1 MYPSRGSNV
10 YGQQSY
16 SSQSSYGQSLG
27 HGYSGSSAGGPERSS
42 QLPTGSRHSSI
53 LGPPQD
59 AEMSAYTTHGHHP
72 STVPNYGGQYSS
84 VYGSTAQ
91 QMPTAGGKGS
101 ASSAL
106 ESRSGFGVDS
116 PKFTAGDYVS
126 SSSHGYGH
134 KAEQQYSDRIT
145 DYPTL
150 DRHQYVE
157 RHSSYGGRDLTSEQ
171 ASRYP
176 DSISFGLKHQA
187 ERYEHMDQA
196 SIIRQEQILKSQALQ
211 SPTVDGGSRQVEYLA
226 ARSAAVCH
234 AVQDPIS
241 YSGRIDSGPRTLS
254 TLLAGQHAPSILGAA
269 PQRAVEDVMYV
280 QNSTNPGYGVS
291 LPPGRDYGI
300 GKGLHATSVDPD
312 YPSSVLAHAG
322 HSRLD
327 DYKDVYSREL
337 ERREKDRHSS
347 REREKDR
354 ERAKDRERERDRD
367 REREREWERERD
379 RERERER
386 DRERE
391 RERQRQRERDRERAL
406 ERKEKEKDHKRKR
419 GAEVK
424 HDRTPP
430 RSSRDRR
437 GSSLSK
443 DSKSTRRESPRP
455 DVLHRHHTPVKRREY
470 FCKVY
475 SSSLVEIERDYLS
488 LDRRYPRLFISP
500 ECSKV
505 VVNWPKGNLKLS
517 LHTPVSFE
525 HDFVE
530 GDAATAL
537 KRLSSKPSAG
547 EPEKSEPGTTIWN
560 AKVIL
565 MSGLSRNSLE
575 ELSSDRNYDDRIP
588 HVCNLLR
595 FAVLKLENSLMTIG
609 GQWDSV
615 DGGDPSCDDSS
626 LIQTALRHAKD
637 IANLDLKNCQQW
649 NRFLE
654 IHYERVGKDGL
665 FSHKEVTVYFVPD
678 LSECLPSLE
687 SWREHW
693 STKKKAIAERE
704 KELALRKE
712 KSGEKE
718 SQKDAKQGPR
728 SERNSTAGLSAEGC
742 KKENDGRLKENIPDK
757 EGSEIKVGE
766 SKQAFETSKVVNDNA
781 ELNPGKSAAIETDGS
796 AKSVKKRIIKR
807 IVKQKVSN
815 KKDLETT
822 QKVKDKVDCKETGE
836 GNMSAEIASPL
847 GESATPPVKTFTRKK
862 IVKKVPMVKTP
873 TEDGLKPPDIGIVK
887 EAESSED
894 KVNSKTGGDSTSVK
908 QDAVVKQD
916 TVVKKTVKRKI
927 IKRVPKRKAAS
938 TDTNNG
944 VTGVGS
950 LKDDVKEEKLVQAK
964 SEVQNVGNNNA
975 ENAVC
980 VNVVNQEQK
989 VSPKTKS
996 KIADV
1001 KQETKEEINLDG
1013 SKKVSKT
1020 DKLKGK
1026 EGPKETG
1033 KKDKDGKILSKS
1045 KSTKEIKE
1053 KRSEDPP
1060 RHPGFFLQT
1069 KGSKDM
1075 KLRSLSLSLD
1085 SLLDYTDKDIE
1096 ESRFELSLVAES
1108 LYEMVYY
1115 NMASRLLPFL
1125 QKLRSKF
1132 LIKRNQQKRQREESS
1147 KKKGVEKSAKRTKTD
1162 ERTEDAK
1169 SVKTESDGKHDQE
1182 DEKSPVKEEVTSLN
1196 NAEETMIPDED
1207 ANDDSE
1213 MDEDPEEDPEEESE
1227 MQETSPQDGHA
1238 KEAKE
1243 NAEEVRTDADTGGER
1258 TGNSKDGGVPE
1269 IKPILK
1275 SGSKEET
1282 TKVEKSTKT
1291 TLGEVG
1297 KELLQ
1302 AFRFFDRNR
1311 AGFIRVEDMRLILHN
1326 LGKFLS
1332 HRDVKE
1338 LVQSALIESNTG
1350 RDDRILYKKL
1360 INMDL

>member
-1 MYPSRGSNV
+1 MYPSRGSNP
-10 YGQQSY
+10 YGQQTY
-16 SSQSSYGQSLG
+16 SSQSIYGQSLG

-42 QLPTGSRHSSI
+42 QLPTSSQHSSM
-53 LGPPQD
+53 LGTPQD
-59 AEMSAYTTHGHHP
+59 AEMSAYRAHSHHP
-72 STVPNYGGQYSS
+72 SAVPNYGDQYSS

-91 QMPTAGGKGS
+91 QMPTIAGKGS
-101 ASSAL
+101 GSSAL

-116 PKFTAGDYVS
+116 PKFAAGAYVS

-134 KAEQQYSDRIT
+134 KAEQQYSDRVY

-150 DRHQYVE
+150 DRREYGE
-157 RHSSYGGRDLTSEQ
+157 RHSSYAGRDLTNEQ

-176 DSISFGLKHQA
+176 DSLSLGHKHQA

-211 SPTVDGGSRQVEYLA
+211 SASIDGGSRQVDYLA
-226 ARSAAVCH
+226 ARSAAVRH
-234 AVQDPIS
+234 AAQDPIS
-241 YSGRIDSGPRTLS
+241 YSGRIDSDPHNLS
-254 TLLAGQHAPSILGAA
+254 TLPGSLLPGQHAPSILGAA

-280 QNSTNPGYGVS
+280 QSSTNPGYGVS

-300 GKGLHATSVDPD
+300 GKGLHATSVDSD
-312 YPSSVLAHAG
+312 YPSSALARGG

-327 DYKDVYSREL
+327 DYKDDRVYSREL

-354 ERAKDRERERDRD
+354 ERAKDRERER
-367 REREREWERERD
+367 ERERD
-379 RERERER
+379 
-386 DRERE
+386 RE

-406 ERKEKEKDHKRKR
+406 ERKEKEKDHERKR
-419 GAEVK
+419 GAEIK

-430 RSSRDRR
+430 RSSKDRR
-437 GSSLSK
+437 GPSLTK
-443 DSKSTRRESPRP
+443 GSKSSRRESPRP
-455 DVLHRHHTPVKRREY
+455 DRRHSPVKRREY

-505 VVNWPKGNLKLS
+505 VVNWPKGNLNLS
-517 LHTPVSFE
+517 LQTPVSFE

-530 GDAATAL
+530 GEAATAL

-547 EPEKSEPGTTIWN
+547 EPEKSEHGMTIWN
-560 AKVIL
+560 AKMIL

-588 HVCNLLR
+588 HICNLLR
-595 FAVLKLENSLMTIG
+595 FAVLKLDNSLMTIG

-637 IANLDLKNCQQW
+637 IAHLDLKKCQQW

-654 IHYERVGKDGL
+654 IHYERVGKDGR

-693 STKKKAIAERE
+693 FTQKKAIAERE
-704 KELALRKE
+704 RELALRKE
-712 KSGEKE
+712 KSGVKE
-718 SQKDAKQGPR
+718 SQKDAKRGPK
-728 SERNSTAGLSAEGC
+728 SERNSASGKSTEGS
-742 KKENDGRLKENIPDK
+742 KKENDGKLKENTIDK
-757 EGSEIKVGE
+757 EGSKKKGGE
-766 SKQAFETSKVVNDNA
+766 SKQALETCKAGNDNA
-781 ELNPGKSAAIETDGS
+781 ELNPGGSAAIETDGS
-796 AKSVKKRIIKR
+796 AKSVKKRVIKR
-807 IVKQKVSN
+807 IVKQKISN
-815 KKDLETT
+815 KKDRETS
-822 QKVKDKVDCKETGE
+822 QKVNDKVDSKETGE
-836 GNMSAEIASPL
+836 GNLSAEIASPQV
-847 GESATPPVKTFTRKK
+847 GASANTPVKTVLRKK
-862 IVKKVPMVKTP
+862 IVKKVPVAKTP
-873 TEDGLKPPDIGIVK
+873 KEDGLKPPDVGSVK
-887 EAESSED
+887 EVESSED
-894 KVNSKTGGDSTSVK
+894 KGNRKTDGNSTS
-908 QDAVVKQD
+908 VKQD

-938 TDTNNG
+938 TDANNG
-944 VTGVGS
+944 VTGVDS
-950 LKDDVKEEKLVQAK
+950 LKKDVKEEKSVQAE
-964 SEVQNVGNNNA
+964 SEMQNVGDNSA
-975 ENAVC
+975 ENVEN

-996 KIADV
+996 KIAEV
-1001 KQETKEEINLDG
+1001 KQETKEEKKTEELNLAG
-1013 SKKVSKT
+1013 SKKESEADKHISSQN
-1020 DKLKGK
+1020 DDRLKLKGK
-1026 EGPKETG
+1026 EDPKEQTE
-1033 KKDKDGKILSKS
+1033 KKQDGKILSKN

-1069 KGSKDM
+1069 QGSKDI

-1115 NMASRLLPFL
+1115 DMASRLLTFL

-1147 KKKGVEKSAKRTKTD
+1147 KKKSEEKSTKRAKTD
-1162 ERTEDAK
+1162 EPAEDAK
-1169 SVKTESDGKHDQE
+1169 STKTESHGKHDQG
-1182 DEKSPVKEEVTSLN
+1182 DDKSPVREEATSLN
-1196 NAEETMIPDED
+1196 NAEETMISDDD

-1227 MQETSPQDGHA
+1227 MKDTSPQDGQA

-1243 NAEEVRTDADTGGER
+1243 NAKEMRTDADTGGELP
-1258 TGNSKDGGVPE
+1258 GNGKDEGASE
-1269 IKPILK
+1269 IKQNLK

-1291 TLGEVG
+1291 TQGVVN
-1297 KELLQ
+1297 KELWQ

-1311 AGFIRVEDMRLILHN
+1311 AGFVRVEDMRLILHN

-1350 RDDRILYKKL
+1350 RDDRIFYKKL
-1360 INMDL
+1360 IDTDL

>member
-1 MYPSRGSNV
+1 MYPSRGSNA
-10 YGQQSY
+10 YGQQPY
-16 SSQSSYGQSLG
+16 SSQSTYGQSLG
-27 HGYSGSSAGGPERSS
+27 HGYSGNSAGGPERSS
-42 QLPTGSRHSSI
+42 QLPTGSRHSSM
-53 LGPPQD
+53 LGTPQD
-59 AEMSAYTTHGHHP
+59 AEMSAYSAHSHHP

-91 QMPTAGGKGS
+91 QMPTIGGKGS
-101 ASSAL
+101 GSSAL
-106 ESRSGFGVDS
+106 EGRSGFGVDS
-116 PKFTAGDYVS
+116 PKFTTGDYVS

-134 KAEQQYSDRIT
+134 KAEQQYSDRVS

-150 DRHQYVE
+150 DRHQYGE
-157 RHSSYGGRDLTSEQ
+157 RHSSYAGRDLTSEQ

-176 DSISFGLKHQA
+176 DSISFGQKHQA

-196 SIIRQEQILKSQALQ
+196 SMIRQEQILKSQALQ
-211 SPTVDGGSRQVEYLA
+211 SASLDGGSRQVEYLA
-226 ARSAAVCH
+226 ARSAAVRH
-234 AVQDPIS
+234 AAQDPIS
-241 YSGRIDSGPRTLS
+241 YSCRIDSDPRTLS
-254 TLLAGQHAPSILGAA
+254 TLPGSLLPGQHAPSILGAA
-269 PQRAVEDVMYV
+269 PQRAVEDVMYA
-280 QNSTNPGYGVS
+280 QSSTNPGYGVS

-300 GKGLHATSVDPD
+300 GKGLHATSVDSD
-312 YPSSVLAHAG
+312 YPSSMLARAG

-327 DYKDVYSREL
+327 DYKDDRVVYSREL

-354 ERAKDRERERDRD
+354 ERAKDRERERERD
-367 REREREWERERD
+367 RE

-406 ERKEKEKDHKRKR
+406 ERKEKEKDHERKR
-419 GAEVK
+419 GAEIK

-437 GSSLSK
+437 GPSLTK
-443 DSKSTRRESPRP
+443 DSRSTRRESPRP
-455 DVLHRHHTPVKRREY
+455 EALHRRHSPVKRREY

-530 GDAATAL
+530 GEAATAL

-547 EPEKSEPGTTIWN
+547 EPEKSEHGMTIWN
-560 AKVIL
+560 AKMIL

-588 HVCNLLR
+588 HICNMLR

-637 IANLDLKNCQQW
+637 ITHLDLKNCQQW

-654 IHYERVGKDGL
+654 IHYERVGKDGR

-687 SWREHW
+687 SWREQW
-693 STKKKAIAERE
+693 FTQKKAIAEKER
-704 KELALRKE
+704 ELALRKE

-718 SQKDAKQGPR
+718 SQKDAKQGPK
-728 SERNSTAGLSAEGC
+728 SERKSASGQSAEGS
-742 KKENDGRLKENIPDK
+742 KKENDGKVKENTADNEVSK
-757 EGSEIKVGE
+757 KKGGE
-766 SKQAFETSKVVNDNA
+766 SKQALETFKAGNDNA
-781 ELNPGKSAAIETDGS
+781 ELPGESAAIETDGS
-796 AKSVKKRIIKR
+796 AKTVKKRVIKR
-807 IVKQKVSN
+807 IVKQKISN
-815 KKDLETT
+815 KKDLEAT
-822 QKVKDKVDCKETGE
+822 QEVNDKVDSKETGQ
-836 GNMSAEIASPL
+836 GNLSAEIASSQV
-847 GESATPPVKTFTRKK
+847 EASVNPPVKTFIRKK
-862 IVKKVPMVKTP
+862 IVKKVPVVKTP
-873 TEDGLKPPDIGIVK
+873 KEDGLKPPDVESVK
-887 EAESSED
+887 EAETSED
-894 KVNSKTGGDSTSVK
+894 KGNSKTDGNGTSVK
-908 QDAVVKQD
+908 QDA
-916 TVVKKTVKRKI
+916 VVKKTVKRKI
-927 IKRVPKRKAAS
+927 IKRVPKRKVAS
-938 TDTNNG
+938 ADANNG
-944 VTGVGS
+944 VTGVDS
-950 LKDDVKEEKLVQAK
+950 LKDDVKEEKSVQAE
-964 SEVQNVGNNNA
+964 SEVQNVGDNNA
-975 ENAVC
+975 ENVK
-980 VNVVNQEQK
+980 VVNQEQK

-1001 KQETKEEINLDG
+1001 KQETKEGKKTEELNLAG
-1013 SKKVSKT
+1013 SKKESEADKHKSSQN
-1020 DKLKGK
+1020 DDRLKLKGK
-1026 EGPKETG
+1026 EDPKEQTE
-1033 KKDKDGKILSKS
+1033 KKDQDGKILLKS

-1108 LYEMVYY
+1108 LYEMFYY
-1115 NMASRLLPFL
+1115 DMASRLLTFL
-1125 QKLRSKF
+1125 QKFRSKF
-1132 LIKRNQQKRQREESS
+1132 FIKRNQQKRQREESS
-1147 KKKGVEKSAKRTKTD
+1147 KKKSEEKSAKRAKTD
-1162 ERTEDAK
+1162 EQMEDAK
-1169 SVKTESDGKHDQE
+1169 STKTESHGKRDQE
-1182 DEKSPVKEEVTSLN
+1182 DEKSPVKEETTSLN
-1196 NAEETMIPDED
+1196 NAEETLIPDED
-1207 ANDDSE
+1207 VNDDSE
-1213 MDEDPEEDPEEESE
+1213 MDEDPEEDPEEED
-1227 MQETSPQDGHA
+1227 PLDGQA
-1238 KEAKE
+1238 TEAKE
-1243 NAEEVRTDADTGGER
+1243 NAEEMPTDADSGGKLP
-1258 TGNSKDGGVPE
+1258 GNGKDEGASE
-1269 IKPILK
+1269 IKPNLK

-1282 TKVEKSTKT
+1282 TKGEKNTRAT
-1291 TLGEVG
+1291 PGEVN